1 MGKWY
6 ICYSKFDCLKSYSGI
21 GKWYIY
27 NSTFDCLKS
36 YSGIGKWQQWKQ
48 LGRRRRGFWFRRNWN
63 EN

>member
-6 ICYSKFDCLKSYSGI
+6 ICYSK
-21 GKWYIY
+21 
-27 NSTFDCLKS
+27 FDCLKS